1 MALGFLAT
9 KEITL
14 SLPDGVA
21 ARLADALEQL
31 REVASGDRLTALERV
46 ADRVP
51 GGALTGPPDL
61 LRELIAIAL
70 DEAGEQIGSAST
82 GLLRGEDTTAE
93 LRALLS
99 EASALVE
106 LIERSSAAR

>member
-1 MALGFLAT
+1 LALGFLAT

-31 REVASGDRLTALERV
+31 RETASGERLTALERV
-46 ADRVP
+46 ADRLA
-51 GGALTGPPDL
+51 GGELSGPPDL
-61 LRELIAIAL
+61 LRELIAVAL
-70 DEAGEQIGSAST
+70 DVAGEQIAGAST
-82 GLLRGEDTTAE
+82 RLLRGEDTTAD
-93 LRALLS
+93 LRSLLS
-99 EASALVE
+99 EASALVD